1 MIPGIETWPSWLQQ
15 LLGWLTTG
23 GIATILTVVFTTLRN
38 KSLRKKYEREAKDDQ
53 IEALIGEVLELKK
66 IIMNLTELLIVLI
79 GSMKTLPQE
88 AQVKSMAIVQ
98 SMREKYGYKLDQTI
112 FDVIETAKAKSLK
125 AKEDVLEKL
134 EKNKQEINNSS
145 AKLQEMLGEIVS
157 KEINK
162 DTR

>member
-1 MIPGIETWPSWLQQ
+1 MIPGIETWPNWLQQ

-38 KSLRKKYEREAKDDQ
+38 KSLRKKYELEAKDDQ

>member
-1 MIPGIETWPSWLQQ
+1 MIPGIETWPNWLQQ

-23 GIATILTVVFTTLRN
+23 GIATILTVAFTTLRN
-38 KSLRKKYEREAKDDQ
+38 KSLRKKYELEAKDDQ

-66 IIMNLTELLIVLI
+66 IIMNLTELLVVLI

-98 SMREKYGYKLDQTI
+98 SMRERYGYKLDQTI
-112 FDVIETAKAKSLK
+112 FDVIEAAKVKSLK
-125 AKEDVLEKL
+125 AKEDVQQKL